1 LVWDRRIHPWRHF
14 DNSLT
19 VDRRMRERRDTD
31 VVILDDFDEK
41 RRRERPQQTDW
52 RMPER
57 WHTERRRSP
66 PDSWGKLGFLVM
78 RSEDESP

>member
-1 LVWDRRIHPWRHF
+1 
-14 DNSLT
+14 
-19 VDRRMRERRDTD
+19 MRERR
-31 VVILDDFDEK
+31 
-41 RRRERPQQTDW
+41 DW

>member
-1 LVWDRRIHPWRHF
+1 MLVWDRRIHPWRHF

-19 VDRRMRERRDTD
+19 VDRRMRERR
-31 VVILDDFDEK
+31 
-41 RRRERPQQTDW
+41 DW